1 MPDMQF
7 SLFKREVYDDQ
18 LLEGFL
24 SSHSLLNNEYN
35 ITAVKEFAENSIETP
50 VDFKDFIIN
59 LKKYNV
65 SLPGFYNLEEK
76 TEK

>member
-1 MPDMQF
+1 MPVVQF

-24 SSHSLLNNEYN
+24 SSHSLHNSEYN

-50 VDFKDFIIN
+50 VDFKDFIMN
-59 LKKYNV
+59 LKKNNV
-65 SLPGFYNLEEK
+65 GVPGFYNLEEK
-76 TEK
+76 IEK